1 MKTMIKT
8 IYIYWLEL
16 QKFASV
22 LQQLVRQ
29 QLILRYRRTALGYLW
44 TLINP
49 LLMMSV
55 TAIVFA
61 TLFKV
66 ELKTFAIF
74 LFAGMIPWNFFNS
87 AVVQSSSAFIS
98 NESLIRKIYLPKL
111 LFPLS
116 VTLGILIDS
125 FLSFIALFLIIILLG
140 GALSWSLIFVPIAFT
155 LLFFFT
161 FGLALIVSITT
172 VFFRDLQY
180 IMTVAMQALFFLTPV
195 IYNKRMLA
203 GKISWLVSMNPVA
216 YFIELFRAPL
226 VEAVFPS
233 LSVIINAIVF
243 ALLSMALGV
252 AIFIRYEKKIVFR
265 L

>member
-1 MKTMIKT
+1 MIKT
-8 IYIYWLEL
+8 IYMHWLEL

-22 LQQLVRQ
+22 LRQLVQQ

-98 NESLIRKIYLPKL
+98 NESLIKKIYLPKL

-116 VTLGILIDS
+116 VSLGILIDS
-125 FLSFIALFLIIILLG
+125 LLSFIALFLIIILLG
-140 GALSWSLIFVPIAFT
+140 GAMSWALIFVPIAFT

-195 IYNKRMLA
+195 IYNKQMLA

-216 YFIELFRAPL
+216 YYIELFRAPL

-243 ALLSMALGV
+243 ALLSMGLGV
-252 AIFIRYEKKIVFR
+252 AIFMRYEKKVVFR

>member
-1 MKTMIKT
+1 MIKT
-8 IYIYWLEL
+8 IYMHWLEL
-16 QKFASV
+16 QKFAPV
-22 LQQLVRQ
+22 LRQLVRQ

-61 TLFKV
+61 SLFKV

-87 AVVQSSSAFIS
+87 AVVQSSSAFID
-98 NESLIRKIYLPKL
+98 NENLIKKIYLPKL

-116 VTLGILIDS
+116 VSLGMLIDS

-140 GALSWSLIFVPIAFT
+140 GALSWSLIFLPIAFM
-155 LLFFFT
+155 LLFFFA
-161 FGLALIVSITT
+161 FGLALIVSVAT

-180 IMTVAMQALFFLTPV
+180 IMTVAMQALFFLTP
-195 IYNKRMLA
+195 ILYNKQMLA
-203 GKISWLVSMNPVA
+203 GKIAWLVTMNPVA
-216 YFIELFRAPL
+216 SYIELFRAPL
-226 VEAVFPS
+226 VETVLPS
-233 LSVIINAIVF
+233 LPVITNAIFF
-243 ALLSMALGV
+243 AVLSMAFGV
-252 AIFIRYEKKIVFR
+252 TIFIRYEKKVVFR

>member
-1 MKTMIKT
+1 MIKT
-8 IYIYWLEL
+8 IYMRWLEL
-16 QKFASV
+16 QKFAPV
-22 LQQLVRQ
+22 LRQLVRQ

-98 NESLIRKIYLPKL
+98 NESLIKKIYLPKL

-125 FLSFIALFLIIILLG
+125 FLSFIALFLIIVLLG
-140 GALSWSLIFVPIAFT
+140 GGVSWPLIFMPVAFI

-161 FGLALIVSITT
+161 FGLALIISIAT

-195 IYNKRMLA
+195 IYNKQMLA
-203 GKISWLVSMNPVA
+203 GKIAWLVTMNPVA
-216 YFIELFRAPL
+216 SYIELFRAPL
-226 VEAVFPS
+226 VEAALPS
-233 LSVIINAIVF
+233 LSVITNATFF
-243 ALLSMALGV
+243 AVLSMALGV
-252 AIFIRYEKKIVFR
+252 AIFIRYETKVVFR

>member
-1 MKTMIKT
+1 MIKT
-8 IYIYWLEL
+8 IYMHWLEL
-16 QKFASV
+16 QKFAPV
-22 LQQLVRQ
+22 LRQLVRQ

-87 AVVQSSSAFIS
+87 AVVQSSTAFIS
-98 NESLIRKIYLPKL
+98 NESLIKKIYLPKL

-116 VTLGILIDS
+116 VSLGILIDS

-140 GALSWSLIFVPIAFT
+140 GALSWSLIFLPIAFM

-161 FGLALIVSITT
+161 FGLALIISVAT

-195 IYNKRMLA
+195 IYNKQMLA
-203 GKISWLVSMNPVA
+203 GKIAWLVSMNPVA
-216 YFIELFRAPL
+216 SYIELFRAPL
-226 VEAVFPS
+226 VEAMFPS
-233 LSVIINAIVF
+233 LSVIINAIFF
-243 ALLSMALGV
+243 ALLSMAFGV

>member
-1 MKTMIKT
+1 MIKT
-8 IYIYWLEL
+8 IYMHWLEL
-16 QKFASV
+16 QKFAPV
-22 LQQLVRQ
+22 LRQLVRQ

-87 AVVQSSSAFIS
+87 AVVQSSTAFIS
-98 NESLIRKIYLPKL
+98 NESLIKKIYLPKL

-116 VTLGILIDS
+116 VSLGILIDS

-140 GALSWSLIFVPIAFT
+140 GALSWSLIFLPIAFM

-161 FGLALIVSITT
+161 FGLALIISVAT

-195 IYNKRMLA
+195 IYNKQMLA
-203 GKISWLVSMNPVA
+203 GKIAWLVSMNPVA
-216 YFIELFRAPL
+216 SYIELFRAPL
-226 VEAVFPS
+226 VEAMFPS
-233 LSVIINAIVF
+233 LSVIINAIFF
-243 ALLSMALGV
+243 ALLSMAFGV
-252 AIFIRYEKKIVFR
+252 AIFIRYEKKVVFR